1 MNYQDILKQKE
12 NNITRIDETIK
23 FLREN
28 FDGLDK
34 YDSKYGQLIVLLN
47 KEKRLY
53 SNLDKSDSD
62 VFYNELREIKRQ
74 ISFKISEIKS
84 MKTEVFEE
92 LSHKNKIQ
100 SSEKVLEK
108 NIRNIEKELCENK
121 YFRYYLSGQ
130 KHKECIINNFSLFL
144 KETFSNCKFM
154 DTKQGI
160 ILTLL
165 DEERKC
171 NDTNK
176 ITRIKNVIAYQ
187 ILDIQKEISNSF
199 CEDGIKDKFI
209 KAKISDEYIINKK
222 KELQNKEALSIKNK
236 LLSDEY
242 FEYYLTNSF
251 EGRSVKDYFNAL
263 LKFHPLI
270 LSGISLIGMIC
281 YFVYFGFFV
290 RYFPALSSSE
300 ILYVGALMFSTTAL
314 FVAFVIL
321 PIVLYP
327 LHYKRYLE
335 KNKDKKMYFSWLTF
349 ILTIPVSI
357 ILSLI
362 SFICYQ
368 YLKNCEL
375 IIMLIKKIDTNIIT
389 CMYFSVYMLLLFG
402 SYRIVGWITH
412 PERSNKQLLAF
423 FVVFFLLTICSALM
437 AYFIGNNFIGYMFV
451 FLFCLFFYLM
461 LVIGLLFLA
470 KDVNKEEN
478 RVFVKILIVI
488 VSLFAIIYCPQYAAI
503 LFEISNVDYKYLSIE
518 KSVLDAFPEKICKND
533 KSKNCDIN
541 KTYYDE
547 NEAGGVV
554 KIYNIKALSTL
565 GKFYYLE
572 TKNGVKFELD
582 ASKIISRKKQER

>member
-1 MNYQDILKQKE
+1 M
-12 NNITRIDETIK
+12 
-23 FLREN
+23 
-28 FDGLDK
+28 
-34 YDSKYGQLIVLLN
+34 
-47 KEKRLY
+47 
-53 SNLDKSDSD
+53 DKSDPD
-62 VFYNELREIKRQ
+62 VFYNKLREIKRQ

-84 MKTEVFEE
+84 KKTEVFEE

-130 KHKECIINNFSLFL
+130 KNKECIIDDFSFFL
-144 KETFSNCKFM
+144 KETFSNCKFI

-176 ITRIKNVIAYQ
+176 ITRIKNVITYQ

-199 CEDGIKDKFI
+199 CKGSIKDKFV
-209 KAKISDEYIINKK
+209 KAKISDEFIAKK
-222 KELQNKEALSIKNK
+222 KEELLNKEALRIKNK

-251 EGRSVKDYFNAL
+251 EERSVKDYFNAL

-270 LSGISLIGMIC
+270 LSGISLISMIC
-281 YFVYFGFFV
+281 YFVYFCFFV
-290 RYFPALSSSE
+290 RYFPALNSSE
-300 ILYVGALMFSTTAL
+300 ILYVGVLMFSTTTL

-321 PIVLYP
+321 PIVLYS

-335 KNKDKKMYFSWLTF
+335 KNKKLYFSWLTF
-349 ILTIPVSI
+349 ILNIPISI
-357 ILSLI
+357 ILLLI
-362 SFICYQ
+362 LFIICYQ
-368 YLKNCEL
+368 CLKKCEL
-375 IIMLIKKIDTNIIT
+375 MVMWIKKIDINIIT
-389 CMYFSVYMLLLFG
+389 CICFGVYTLLFFG

-412 PERSNKQLLAF
+412 PERSNKQLFTCFVAF
-423 FVVFFLLTICSALM
+423 FLSTIFSVLI
-437 AYFIGNNFIGYMFV
+437 AYFIGNNFIGYMLV

-478 RVFVKILIVI
+478 KVLVKILIVA

-503 LFEISNVDYKYLSIE
+503 IFEISNVDYKYLSIE
-518 KSVLDAFPEKICKND
+518 KSVASALPEKICKNG
-533 KSKNCDIN
+533 KNKNCDFN

-547 NEAGGVV
+547 NETSGVI
-554 KIYNIKALSTL
+554 KLYNIKALSTL

-572 TKNGVKFELD
+572 TIGYKNKDDKETKFELD
-582 ASKIISRKKQER
+582 SSKIISREKQER